1 MFDVRPDNDVPGF
14 RVRPFEIGPHD
25 DVPGFR
31 VKATEDVPGFRVPG
45 GGLPRADFLTGRLPS
60 QGYVN
65 VNSPYPYPLGG
76 SAYPGATLLDKI
88 RDPDWVVPRL
98 EAAAD
103 GAISTIPGAWNLVRA
118 IGRAAG
124 VGGKEE
130 SHRFDEE
137 MKVAG
142 KVAGKVVGKAVEYP
156 EQATRAVGT
165 VLSELDKD
173 PLFRYRMMGRY
184 FAGSLVGIGPFG
196 LGGVATLGDALRAI
210 ERGYGAR
217 DIVKQA
223 IEGNPWLRELGR

>member
-14 RVRPFEIGPHD
+14 RVRPFDIGPDD

-31 VKATEDVPGFRVPG
+31 VKATEDVPRFRVPND
-45 GGLPRADFLTGRLPS
+45 GLPRPDFLTGRLPS

-76 SAYPGATLLDKI
+76 AVSPDATILDKI

-98 EAAAD
+98 GAAAD
-103 GAISTIPGAWNLVRA
+103 GAFSTIPGAWNLVRA
-118 IGRAAG
+118 LGRAAG
-124 VGGKEE
+124 MGGKEE
-130 SHRFDEE
+130 AQRFDEE

-142 KVAGKVVGKAVEYP
+142 NVAGNVVGKAVEYP
-156 EQATRAVGT
+156 EQAARAAGA
-165 VLSELDKD
+165 VLSELDRD
-173 PLFRYRMMGRY
+173 PLFRYRTMGRY
-184 FAGSLVGIGPFG
+184 FAGSLVGIGPFS

-223 IEGNPWLRELGR
+223 IEGNPWLRGSGK